1 MSLTT
6 DIHVSDRIS
15 FEQLLAEGNILR
27 IRPQGNSMYPLLT
40 SGRDEALIEAVTA
53 DACRRNDVL
62 LYRRDQGVLV
72 LHRLYKK
79 NAKGFYMVG
88 DNQSELEGPLLPD
101 QILGRLIAVN
111 RNGHE
116 FSVKHPVYRL
126 LSSLWLFMFPVRPF
140 CHQLMAWLRKHI
152 HL

>member
-1 MSLTT
+1 MPTTT
-6 DIHVSDRIS
+6 DARIS
-15 FEQLLAEGNILR
+15 GKLHLEQLLSEGNILR
-27 IRPQGNSMYPLLT
+27 IRPLGNSMYPLLV

-62 LYRRDQGVLV
+62 LYRRDQGILV

-88 DNQSELEGPLLPD
+88 DNQSELEGPLCSD

-126 LSSLWLFMFPVRPF
+126 LSSLWLFMLPARPF
-140 CHQLMAWLRKHI
+140 CHQLMAWCRKHI

>member
-1 MSLTT
+1 MPTTT
-6 DIHVSDRIS
+6 DARIS
-15 FEQLLAEGNILR
+15 GKLPLEQLLSEGNILR
-27 IRPQGNSMYPLLT
+27 IRPQGNSMYPLLV
-40 SGRDEALIEAVTA
+40 SGRDEALIEAVSA

-62 LYRRDQGVLV
+62 LYRRDQGILV

-126 LSSLWLFMFPVRPF
+126 LSSLWLLMLPVRPF
-140 CHQLMAWLRKHI
+140 CHRLMAWLRKHRS
-152 HL
+152 